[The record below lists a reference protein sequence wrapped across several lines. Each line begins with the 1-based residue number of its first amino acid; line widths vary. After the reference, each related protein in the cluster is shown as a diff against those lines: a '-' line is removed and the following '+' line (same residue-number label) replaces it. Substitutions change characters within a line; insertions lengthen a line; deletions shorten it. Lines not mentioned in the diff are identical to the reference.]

1 MNAEIFIPM
10 YYMVLLTASVFL
22 LSTLIRFKNVL
33 VDKSHTGSELMK
45 IPLPAS
51 AAQITKQADRNLI
64 NLFEFPILFY
74 AICVV
79 LYVTGKVDAYFVVL
93 AYWFVGLRVAHSL
106 YHIFINGFIGD
117 MPLRALLW
125 LPSWLIVIWMWVR
138 FALSLIHI

>member
-33 VDKSHTGSELMK
+33 VDKSHTGSGLMK

-138 FALSLIHI
+138 FASLI

>member
-79 LYVTGKVDAYFVVL
+79 LYVTGKVDAYFVLL

-138 FALSLIHI
+138 FSSLI

>member
-1 MNAEIFIPM
+1 MNTEIFIPM

-138 FALSLIHI
+138 FASLI

>member
-1 MNAEIFIPM
+1 MNAEKFIPM

-138 FALSLIHI
+138 FASLI

>member
-1 MNAEIFIPM
+1 MNAEIFLPM

-33 VDKSHTGSELMK
+33 IDKSHTGSELMK

-79 LYVTGKVDAYFVVL
+79 LYVSGKVDAFFILL

-138 FALSLIHI
+138 FASII

>member
-22 LSTLIRFKNVL
+22 LSTLIRFKNIL

-79 LYVTGKVDAYFVVL
+79 LYVSGKVDAYFVLL

-125 LPSWLIVIWMWVR
+125 LPSWIIVIWMWSR
-138 FALSLIHI
+138 FISLI

>member
-125 LPSWLIVIWMWVR
+125 LPSWLIIIWMWAR
-138 FALSLIHI
+138 FASLI

>member
-45 IPLPAS
+45 IPLPTS

-79 LYVTGKVDAYFVVL
+79 LYVAGKVASYFILL

-125 LPSWLIVIWMWVR
+125 LPSWIIVIWMWVR
-138 FALSLIHI
+138 FSSLI

>member
-1 MNAEIFIPM
+1 MNADIFIPM

-138 FALSLIHI
+138 FASLI

>member
-33 VDKSHTGSELMK
+33 IDKSHTGSELMK

-138 FALSLIHI
+138 FASLI

>member
-93 AYWFVGLRVAHSL
+93 AYRFVGLRVAHSL

-138 FALSLIHI
+138 FASLI

>member
-79 LYVTGKVDAYFVVL
+79 LYVSGKVDTHFVVL

-138 FALSLIHI
+138 FASLI

>member
-79 LYVTGKVDAYFVVL
+79 LYVTGKVDAYFVLL

-138 FALSLIHI
+138 FAFIDLN

>member
-10 YYMVLLTASVFL
+10 YYMVLLTTAVFL

-74 AICVV
+74 AICIA
-79 LYVTGKVDAYFVVL
+79 LYVSGKVDDYFVFL
-93 AYWFVGLRVAHSL
+93 AYWFVGLRVAHSI
-106 YHIFINGFIGD
+106 YHIFINGFVGD

-125 LPSWLIVIWMWVR
+125 LPSLGIVVWMWAR
-138 FALSLIHI
+138 FATLV

>member
-33 VDKSHTGSELMK
+33 VDKSRTGSELMK

-79 LYVTGKVDAYFVVL
+79 LYVTGKVDAYFVLL

-138 FALSLIHI
+138 FASLI

>member
-33 VDKSHTGSELMK
+33 IDKSHTGSELMK

-79 LYVTGKVDAYFVVL
+79 LYVSGKVDAFFILL

-138 FALSLIHI
+138 FASLI

>member
-79 LYVTGKVDAYFVVL
+79 LYVTGKVDAYFVLL

-106 YHIFINGFIGD
+106 YHIFVNGFIGD

-138 FALSLIHI
+138 FASLI

>member
-10 YYMVLLTASVFL
+10 YYMVLLTAAVFL
-22 LSTLIRFKNVL
+22 ISTLIRFKNVL

-45 IPLPAS
+45 IPLPES

-74 AICVV
+74 AICIV
-79 LYVTGKVDAYFVVL
+79 LYVSGKVDDYFVLL
-93 AYWFVGLRVAHSL
+93 AYWFVGLRVAHSI

-117 MPLRALLW
+117 MPIRALLW
-125 LPSWLIVIWMWVR
+125 LPSLGIVVWMWAR
-138 FALSLIHI
+138 FATLV

>member
-138 FALSLIHI
+138 SPH

>member
-1 MNAEIFIPM
+1 MNAEIFVPM

-33 VDKSHTGSELMK
+33 IDKSHTGSELMK

-79 LYVTGKVDAYFVVL
+79 LYVSGKVDSFFILL

-138 FALSLIHI
+138 FASLI

>member
-10 YYMVLLTASVFL
+10 YYMVLLTASVFI

-33 VDKSHTGSELMK
+33 VDKTHTGSELMK
-45 IPLPAS
+45 IPLPSS

-79 LYVTGKVDAYFVVL
+79 LYVSGKVDAFFILL
-93 AYWFVGLRVAHSL
+93 AYWFVGLRIAHSL

-138 FALSLIHI
+138 FALLI

>member
-79 LYVTGKVDAYFVVL
+79 LYVTGKVDAYFVLL

-125 LPSWLIVIWMWVR
+125 LPSWLIIIWMWVR
-138 FALSLIHI
+138 FASLI

>member
-125 LPSWLIVIWMWVR
+125 LPSWLIVIWMWIR
-138 FALSLIHI
+138 FASLI

>member
-106 YHIFINGFIGD
+106 YHIFITGFIGD

-138 FALSLIHI
+138 FASLI

>member
-79 LYVTGKVDAYFVVL
+79 LYVTGKVDAYFVLL

-138 FALSLIHI
+138 FASLI

>member
-79 LYVTGKVDAYFVVL
+79 LYVTGKVDAYFVLL

-138 FALSLIHI
+138 FTSLI

>member
-93 AYWFVGLRVAHSL
+93 AYWFVGLRVAHSV

-117 MPLRALLW
+117 TPLRALFW
-125 LPSWLIVIWMWVR
+125 LPSLLILIWMWVR
-138 FALSLIHI
+138 FILLI

>member
-79 LYVTGKVDAYFVVL
+79 LYVTGKVDEYFVVL

-117 MPLRALLW
+117 LPLRALIW

-138 FALSLIHI
+138 FASLI

>member
-10 YYMVLLTASVFL
+10 YYMVLLTGTVFL

-93 AYWFVGLRVAHSL
+93 AYWFVGFRVAHSI
-106 YHIFINGFIGD
+106 YHIFINGFIGAL
-117 MPLRALLW
+117 PLRALLW
-125 LPSWLIVIWMWVR
+125 LPSAGIALWMWVR
-138 FALSLIHI
+138 FISLL

>member
-106 YHIFINGFIGD
+106 YHIFVNGFIGD

-138 FALSLIHI
+138 FASLI

>member
-22 LSTLIRFKNVL
+22 LNVL
-33 VDKSHTGSELMK
+33 IDKSHTGSELMK

-51 AAQITKQADRNLI
+51 AEQITKQADRNLI

-74 AICVV
+74 AICIV
-79 LYVTGKVDAYFVVL
+79 LYVSGKVDAYFVVL
-93 AYWFVGLRVAHSL
+93 GYWFVGLRVAHSL

-117 MPLRALLW
+117 LPVRALLW
-125 LPSWLIVIWMWVR
+125 LPSWLIVVWMWIR
-138 FALSLIHI
+138 FSSLI

>member
-33 VDKSHTGSELMK
+33 VAKSHTGSELMK

-79 LYVTGKVDAYFVVL
+79 LYVTGKVDAYFVLL

-138 FALSLIHI
+138 FASLI

>member
-22 LSTLIRFKNVL
+22 LSTIIRFKNVL
-33 VDKSHTGSELMK
+33 IDKSHTGSELMK

-51 AAQITKQADRNLI
+51 AEQITKQADRNLI

-74 AICVV
+74 AICIV
-79 LYVTGKVDAYFVVL
+79 LYVSGKVDAYFVVL
-93 AYWFVGLRVAHSL
+93 GNWFVGLRVAHSL

-125 LPSWLIVIWMWVR
+125 LPSWLIVVWMWVR
-138 FALSLIHI
+138 FASLI

>member
-79 LYVTGKVDAYFVVL
+79 LYVTGKVDAYFVLL

-138 FALSLIHI
+138 FTSLIWIG

>member
-79 LYVTGKVDAYFVVL
+79 LYVTGKVDAYFVLL

-106 YHIFINGFIGD
+106 YHIFNKGFIGD

-138 FALSLIHI
+138 FASLI

>member
-22 LSTLIRFKNVL
+22 LSTLIRFKNIL

-138 FALSLIHI
+138 FASLI

>member
-1 MNAEIFIPM
+1 MNAEIFLPM

-22 LSTLIRFKNVL
+22 LSTFIRFKNVL
-33 VDKSHTGSELMK
+33 IDKSHTGSELMK

-79 LYVTGKVDAYFVVL
+79 LYVSGKVDAYFILL

-125 LPSWLIVIWMWVR
+125 LPSWIIVIWMWSR
-138 FALSLIHI
+138 FISLI